1 MAFITDRESDE
12 PLPYLPVTAMIQGAG
27 KAARTIQLVPMV
39 GGRGF
44 HYGADVS
51 LPADTRKV
59 TLAIGATTMAV
70 MGASAERYKKP
81 TSAVFDWRPDSK

>member
-12 PLPYLPVTAMIQGAG
+12 PLPYLPVTAMIQGPN
-27 KAARTIQLVPMV
+27 KTARTIQLVPMV

-44 HYGADVS
+44 HYGADIA

-70 MGASAERYKKP
+70 MGADAARYKRP
-81 TSAVFDWRPDSK
+81 TSAVFDWQPVAR